1 MSSEGLVMRY
11 ILVPQELGNSRRKK
25 MKTTLSPGVREE
37 QEGEEAE
44 DWALLQDGV
53 AVGECH
59 RSAAWALGL

>member
-1 MSSEGLVMRY
+1 
-11 ILVPQELGNSRRKK
+11 
-25 MKTTLSPGVREE
+25 MKTTLSPGVRKE